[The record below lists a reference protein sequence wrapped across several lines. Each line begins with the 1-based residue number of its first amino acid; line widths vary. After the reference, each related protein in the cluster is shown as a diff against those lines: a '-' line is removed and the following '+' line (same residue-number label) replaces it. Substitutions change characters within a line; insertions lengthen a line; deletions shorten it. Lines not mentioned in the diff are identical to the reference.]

1 MKKKKW
7 SVLSL
12 IGVVVMVCITFV
24 LTKPS
29 ETDFVVW
36 MEQTYDVN
44 CLDDNCDA
52 FKVKVIEGGENKVIT
67 MQVSSGGYS
76 PGTFVMKR
84 EVKYRNFENP
94 SYILDL
100 NVIGFL
106 GKISLVNE
114 TKRLTNE

>member
-1 MKKKKW
+1 MKKRKW
-7 SVLSL
+7 IILSL
-12 IGVVVMVCITFV
+12 LGVVVFVGTTFA
-24 LTKPS
+24 LTKPT
-29 ETDFVVW
+29 ETDFVIW

-44 CLDDNCDA
+44 CLDYNCDA
-52 FKVKVIEGGENKVIT
+52 FKLKVIEGGENKVIT

-100 NVIGFL
+100 NVIGLL
-106 GKISLVNE
+106 GKISLVDE
-114 TKRLTNE
+114 TKRLTIE

>member
-1 MKKKKW
+1 MKKRKW
-7 SVLSL
+7 IVLSL
-12 IGVVVMVCITFV
+12 IGVILIVSTTFA
-24 LTKPS
+24 LTKPN
-29 ETDFVVW
+29 ETDFVIW

-44 CLDDNCDA
+44 CLDYNCDA
-52 FKVKVIEGGENKVIT
+52 FKVKVIEDGENKVIT

-84 EVKYRNFENP
+84 EVNYRNFDNP

-106 GKISLVNE
+106 GKISLVDE